1 MTVSIIARSSD
12 AVDVVVH
19 DFGGSGRPLLLS
31 HATGFHAHCYV
42 PIADALADHFHCY
55 GLDYRGHGLTR
66 APQDWA
72 VDWERYGDDAVAAAR
87 AVAPDGHLIGF
98 GHSMGGACLLMA
110 AARDPELFDLIIA
123 FEPIVFPTAESPAD
137 ESPAGEVP
145 RGESPLV
152 AGARRR
158 RAVFDSL
165 DQAYDN
171 YAAKPPLMAFTPEAL
186 RNYVD
191 HGFETTDAGVRL
203 RCDPEHEART
213 FETGGTHRTWNA
225 LGEITTPVV
234 VLAGR
239 VDEMSPAAVSEP
251 IATLLPHGS
260 YVHLAHLDHFGPMTH
275 PDEIAR
281 LIERAVETELD

>member
-1 MTVSIIARSSD
+1 MTAPLIARSSD
-12 AVDVVVH
+12 AVDVIVH

-31 HATGFHAHCYV
+31 HATGFHAHCYA
-42 PIADALADHFHCY
+42 PIAEELAARFHCY
-55 GLDYRGHGLTR
+55 GLDYRGHGLTL
-66 APQDWA
+66 APPDWA

-87 AVAPDGHLIGF
+87 AIAPEGHLIAF

-110 AARDPELFDLIIA
+110 AARDPDLFDLIIA
-123 FEPIVFPTAESPAD
+123 FEPIVFPTSDA
-137 ESPAGEVP
+137 P

-158 RAVFDSL
+158 RAEFDSFE
-165 DQAYDN
+165 QAYDN
-171 YAAKPPLMAFTPEAL
+171 YAAKPPLMAFTPAAL
-186 RNYVD
+186 RNYVE
-191 HGFETTDAGVRL
+191 HGFVATDEGVRL

-213 FETGGTHRTWNA
+213 FETGGTHRTWEV

-234 VLAGR
+234 VIAGR
-239 VDEMSPAAVSEP
+239 VDEMSPAAVSAP
-251 IATLLPHGS
+251 IAEMLPHGS

-281 LIERAVETELD
+281 LIERAVDTELA